1 MTSDQPGAGVR
12 QQLAVDAID
21 THDLAILVV
30 TQGRP
35 VEAGRANRPAVTL
48 CVREVVRVR
57 RAVDEHLFRHT
68 AEIDAGTA
76 ELPAFGN
83 RDTRAE
89 ARGNTR
95 RTTPAGTGAEDKQA
109 EVEDNQRSRGSE
121 ENTSQL
127 KNLHRITYTV
137 YALTQKKT

>member
-95 RTTPAGTGAEDKQA
+95 RTHAAG
-109 EVEDNQRSRGSE
+109 RSE
-121 ENTSQL
+121 EHTSELQSLMRISYAVFCLKKKNT
-127 KNLHRITYTV
+127 ITIHSSI
-137 YALTQKKT
+137 LQSRR

>member
-1 MTSDQPGAGVR
+1 MSLAVDLDRVRIAQSRMTTDQPGAGVR

-21 THDLAILVV
+21 TRDLAILVV

-68 AEIDAGTA
+68 ADVD
-76 ELPAFGN
+76 
-83 RDTRAE
+83 RKSTRL
-89 ARGNTR
+89 N
-95 RTTPAGTGAEDKQA
+95 
-109 EVEDNQRSRGSE
+109 SS
-121 ENTSQL
+121 
-127 KNLHRITYTV
+127 H
-137 YALTQKKT
+137 

>member
-1 MTSDQPGAGVR
+1 MTTDQPGAGVR
-12 QQLAVDAID
+12 QQLAVDSID
-21 THDLAILVV
+21 TRDLAILVV

-57 RAVDEHLFRHT
+57 RAVAEHLFRHT
-68 AEIDAGTA
+68 AEIDASTA

-89 ARGNTR
+89 ARGHTR
-95 RTTPAGTGAEDKQA
+95 RTPASGTRAAPKQ
-109 EVEDNQRSRGSE
+109 VQREGHQHTTCPSTG
-121 ENTSQL
+121 
-127 KNLHRITYTV
+127 
-137 YALTQKKT
+137 QKKAQQPG